1 MTDKT
6 RKHTGLEGCGVLIVE
21 DEAMVAIVLEDL
33 LLELGCR
40 VVGTVAR
47 VETALASVAAR
58 NFDVAILDVN
68 LKGESSYP
76 IADALERENM
86 PFLFVTGYGSGAV
99 PGKYRKCAILQK
111 PFKKSELAEMLLAV
125 LS

>member
-40 VVGTVAR
+40 VVGIVAR

-68 LKGESSYP
+68 LKGE
-76 IADALERENM
+76 
-86 PFLFVTGYGSGAV
+86 
-99 PGKYRKCAILQK
+99 
-111 PFKKSELAEMLLAV
+111 
-125 LS
+125 